1 MISFLSNV
9 TKNGITT
16 NKKFWTF
23 IKPFLTN
30 KESLGNN
37 DITRIEKN
45 KVISSERELIE
56 NFNEQ
61 LNLHC

>member
-9 TKNGITT
+9 TKKGITA

-30 KESLGNN
+30 KESLENN
-37 DITRIEKN
+37 DTTRIEEN

-56 NFNEQ
+56 HFNEQ
-61 LNLHC
+61 LN

>member
-1 MISFLSNV
+1 MKSFLSNV
-9 TKNGITT
+9 TKKGITA

-30 KESLGNN
+30 KGSLENN
-37 DITRIEKN
+37 DTTHIEEN
-45 KVISSERELIE
+45 KVISSERELTE

-61 LNLHC
+61 LN